1 MTHEKFKKENM
12 TIPQLR
18 KQRISILND
27 LAIEKNRHS
36 VNKEKV
42 KILTEI
48 EKELSDELI
57 KRFNQ

>member
-1 MTHEKFKKENM
+1 MRNLKKANM

-18 KQRISILND
+18 KQRINILND
-27 LAIEKNRHS
+27 LATEKNRHT
-36 VNKEKV
+36 VNKDKV
-42 KILTEI
+42 RILTEI

>member
-1 MTHEKFKKENM
+1 MRSLKKENM

-27 LAIEKNRHS
+27 LDIEKNRHS

>member
-1 MTHEKFKKENM
+1 M

>member
-1 MTHEKFKKENM
+1 MRSLKKENM